1 MFTASSAKSRH
12 IPVMLMES
20 LENLKIK
27 KDGIYVDGTL
37 GLGGHSECILK
48 KINSGLLI
56 GIDRDK
62 NSISLAKKQLSTHKN
77 IKVFNDSYKN
87 LKDILERLN
96 IVAVDG
102 ILLDLGLSS
111 FQLEDNSRGF
121 SHKYESSLDMRFDC
135 NSKDYTAEQ
144 IIQKND
150 LNELTKIFKEFGE
163 ERNAYKIAKKIKDL
177 KGEINVMSIT
187 SIVDRVTPYKFRLKT
202 YSRIFQALRIA
213 ANDELSHLNE
223 FLDNFINLLNPGGR
237 VVIISYHSVEDRIVK
252 HKLKDLKHE
261 KKIEL
266 IFKKPLTPSN
276 EEVSI
281 NKRARSAKMRVGEK
295 IG

>member
-37 GLGGHSECILK
+37 GLGGHSQCILK

-135 NSKDYTAEQ
+135 NSEDYTAEQ

-163 ERNAYKIAKKIKDL
+163 ERHAYKIAKKIKDL

>member
-37 GLGGHSECILK
+37 GLGGHSECIIK

-163 ERNAYKIAKKIKDL
+163 ERHAYKIAKKIKNL

-213 ANDELSHLNE
+213 ANDELNHLNE

>member
-163 ERNAYKIAKKIKDL
+163 ERHAYKIAKKIKNL

>member
-27 KDGIYVDGTL
+27 EDGIYVDGTL
-37 GLGGHSECILK
+37 GLGGHSERILK

-135 NSKDYTAEQ
+135 NSEDYTAEE

-163 ERNAYKIAKKIKDL
+163 ERHAYKIAKKIKNL

>member
-163 ERNAYKIAKKIKDL
+163 ERHAYKIAKKIKDL

-266 IFKKPLTPSN
+266 IFKKPLTPSD

>member
-1 MFTASSAKSRH
+1 MFTASSTKSRH

-87 LKDILERLN
+87 LKDILESLN

-135 NSKDYTAEQ
+135 NSQDYTAEQ

-163 ERNAYKIAKKIKDL
+163 ERHAYKIAKKIKDL

-252 HKLKDLKHE
+252 HKLKDLKNE
-261 KKIEL
+261 KKIKL
-266 IFKKPLTPSN
+266 IFKKPIAPSN

>member
-27 KDGIYVDGTL
+27 EDGIYVDGTL
-37 GLGGHSECILK
+37 GLGGHSECIIK

-135 NSKDYTAEQ
+135 NSEDYTAEQ

-163 ERNAYKIAKKIKDL
+163 ERHAYKIAKKIKDL

>member
-1 MFTASSAKSRH
+1 MFTASSTKSRH

-48 KINSGLLI
+48 KIDSGLLI

-87 LKDILERLN
+87 LKDILESLN

-135 NSKDYTAEQ
+135 NSQDYTAEQ

-163 ERNAYKIAKKIKDL
+163 ERHAYKIAKKIKDL

-252 HKLKDLKHE
+252 HKLKDLKNE

-266 IFKKPLTPSN
+266 IFKKPIAPSN

>member
-62 NSISLAKKQLSTHKN
+62 SSISLAKKQLSTHKN

-163 ERNAYKIAKKIKDL
+163 ERHAYKIAKKIKDL

>member
-163 ERNAYKIAKKIKDL
+163 ERHAYKIAKKIKDL